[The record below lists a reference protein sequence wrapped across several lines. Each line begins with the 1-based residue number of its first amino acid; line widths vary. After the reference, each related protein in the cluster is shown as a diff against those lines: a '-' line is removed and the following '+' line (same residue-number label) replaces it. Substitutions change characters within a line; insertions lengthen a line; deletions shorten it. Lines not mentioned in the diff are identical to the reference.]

1 MISEIPKFTMCLQD
15 TMFELKDE
23 IWRYN
28 IHNEWAAIVKEYSQ
42 RAVTFPGDRFPAL
55 MGIVTE

>member
-1 MISEIPKFTMCLQD
+1 MCLQD

-28 IHNEWAAIVKEYSQ
+28 IHNEWAAIVREYSQ